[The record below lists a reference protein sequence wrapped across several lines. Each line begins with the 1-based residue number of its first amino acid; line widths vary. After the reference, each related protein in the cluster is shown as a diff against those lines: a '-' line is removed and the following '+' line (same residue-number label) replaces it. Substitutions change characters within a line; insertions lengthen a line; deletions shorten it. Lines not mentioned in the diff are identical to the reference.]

1 MKEWSQASIDSYQ
14 GLPMEI
20 VDFLHQFQSFWLDN
34 LEENK
39 KNILKING
47 NFEIEYFVKIKFIS
61 LNAWEE
67 CNE

>member
-1 MKEWSQASIDSYQ
+1 MDLCQKISEGSIRFPKSSLY
-14 GLPMEI
+14 P
-20 VDFLHQFQSFWLDN
+20 FKTDN
-34 LEENK
+34 LQEDK
-39 KNILKING
+39 KILKING